1 MSPVFESVSVP
12 VPALVNAPELLTTPE
27 IVVFPVPSM
36 VRAFAVFTA
45 PLIVRRFPELFLQV
59 WAFPTFKEA
68 LIVSVKAFAL
78 STRMPRPAVPLIVL
92 PCSVSVKPESEIVT
106 FCPTLPVIQIPPA
119 LAFPARFGWLLN
131 ALLNSALSPAD
142 GAPPVQLE
150 FVPQV
155 VLVVPVQTRSAAKT
169 ACGAKNKINKNAR
182 GDGKIDCRPKRLFP
196 RPRRRIWGRI

>member
-1 MSPVFESVSVP
+1 
-12 VPALVNAPELLTTPE
+12 
-27 IVVFPVPSM
+27 M

-78 STRMPRPAVPLIVL
+78 STA
-92 PCSVSVKPESEIVT
+92 
-106 FCPTLPVIQIPPA
+106 A
-119 LAFPARFGWLLN
+119 
-131 ALLNSALSPAD
+131 